1 MNCEKCKNKKATV
14 FYADDSGGR
23 HSLCASCAAILGKIS
38 EYDPSIPD
46 RQVSTF
52 LPEPTVLSLTHNDVS
67 HQLYCSAD
75 TNEEAAVCPSCSTS
89 LVSLVAGG
97 YAGCPECYTVFCDHI
112 FPLALTPE
120 NAKGARMPSSRRES
134 IERIRSISELRSKIK
149 LAVESENYELA
160 ASLRDEV
167 KRLEMSK
174 HTPI

>member
-14 FYADDSGGR
+14 FYADETGRR
-23 HSLCASCAAILGKIS
+23 HSLCSSCAATLGRVTD
-38 EYDPSIPD
+38 YDPSPTD
-46 RQVSTF
+46 TKGAYF
-52 LPEPTVLSLTHNDVS
+52 LPDSSLLSLSCQNDTS
-67 HQLYCSAD
+67 PLFSCAD

-97 YAGCPECYTVFCDHI
+97 IAGCPECYTVFSDLLY
-112 FPLALTPE
+112 PTALTPE
-120 NAKGARMPSSRRES
+120 NARGARMPSSRRES

-167 KRLEMSK
+167 RRLESSK
-174 HTPI
+174 RTQ

>member
-14 FYADDSGGR
+14 FYADDVGGR
-23 HSLCASCAAILGKIS
+23 HSLCASCAATLGKIS
-38 EYDPSIPD
+38 GYDPSSADPKA
-46 RQVSTF
+46 SPF
-52 LPEPTVLSLTHNDVS
+52 LPVPTVLSLTQIDRS

-97 YAGCPECYTVFCDHI
+97 YAGCPECYTVFCDLI
-112 FPLALTPE
+112 FPTALTPE
-120 NAKGARMPSSRRES
+120 NARGARMPSSRRES
-134 IERIRSISELRSKIK
+134 IERIRSISELRSKIR

-167 KRLEMSK
+167 RRLESSK
-174 HTPI
+174 HT